1 MTWNTGNGINLRIPA
16 PDELHVLPKKMTE
29 CVSECDE
36 DSEDAG
42 PSFFIGQTFKSYEE
56 LSAKIEAFEQS
67 KFVQFWKCD
76 ARTVEAARKRMDR
89 HLNPV
94 LKYYE
99 LKLCC
104 IHGGQSFKPAGKGMR
119 NTS

>member
-1 MTWNTGNGINLRIPA
+1 M
-16 PDELHVLPKKMTE
+16 LPNIFGKMAE

-36 DSEDAG
+36 DSEDVG
-42 PSFFIGQTFKSYEE
+42 PSIFIGQTFKSYEE

-67 KFVQFWKCD
+67 KFVQFWKRD
-76 ARTVEAARKRMDR
+76 ARTIEAARKRMDR
-89 HLNPV
+89 HLNPI

-99 LKLCC
+99 LKQCC
-104 IHGGQSFKPAGKGMR
+104 IHWGQSFKPAGKGMR